1 MARGKPA
8 GSKRGQGVKG
18 ARMSDIGIDISDDE
32 RLELVRIWVK
42 DNLTP
47 ESASVYEDT
56 MDVEQAIFNEAVI
69 NILRE
74 QMAREKC

>member
-1 MARGKPA
+1 
-8 GSKRGQGVKG
+8 
-18 ARMSDIGIDISDDE
+18 MSDIGIDISDDE